1 MQELKSGTKEL
12 MQFYDCDEMREYF
25 RKKDKSLK
33 SKLTTVSDAVKNL
46 ISDGEYIAI
55 GGFGGVRI
63 PTAILHEIVRQR
75 KKNLGLS
82 GHTATHDFQILVAGE
97 CINRCDIAYIIG
109 LEARG
114 LSPNARKAVET
125 GKIKVVEW
133 TNAALAWRYK
143 AAAMGVPFLPARN
156 MMGTDVF
163 KYSAAKEIEC
173 PYTGKKLVAYPALH
187 PDVGI
192 IHVHRADIY
201 GNSQIDGIQIA
212 DYEMARAAKK
222 LIITT
227 EQIIP
232 TEAIR
237 NDPTRTIIPYYLVD
251 AVIEVPFGSYPGNMP
266 YLYYSDEEHL
276 KEWLEAEKDPQ
287 KFKEFLDRNIY
298 NVKDFFEYIEING
311 GLKKLHK
318 LMQIERL
325 IGEGR

>member
-1 MQELKSGTKEL
+1 MQELKSGTREL

-25 RKKDKSLK
+25 RNKDKSLK
-33 SKLTTVSDAVKNL
+33 SKLTTAAEAVRNL
-46 ISDGEYIAI
+46 ISDGEYVAV

-63 PTAILHEIVRQR
+63 PTVVLHEIVRQR

-114 LSPNARKAVET
+114 LSSNARKAVEN
-125 GKIKVVEW
+125 GKVKVVEW

-173 PYTGKKLVAYPALH
+173 PFTGKKLVAYPALH

-201 GNSQIDGIQIA
+201 GNCQIDGIQIA

-227 EQIIP
+227 EQIVS
-232 TEAIR
+232 TEFIR

-251 AVIEVPFGSYPGNMP
+251 AVIEAPFGSYPGNMP
-266 YLYYSDEEHL
+266 YMY
-276 KEWLEAEKDPQ
+276 
-287 KFKEFLDRNIY
+287 
-298 NVKDFFEYIEING
+298 
-311 GLKKLHK
+311 
-318 LMQIERL
+318 
-325 IGEGR
+325 

>member
-1 MQELKSGTKEL
+1 MQELKSGTREL
-12 MQFYDCDEMREYF
+12 MQFYDCDDMREYF

-33 SKLTTVSDAVKNL
+33 SKLTTVSEAVKNL

-63 PTAILHEIVRQR
+63 PTAVLHEIVRQR

-114 LSPNARKAVET
+114 LSPNARKAVES

-173 PYTGKKLVAYPALH
+173 PFTGKKFVAYPALH

-201 GNSQIDGIQIA
+201 GNCQIDGIQIA

-227 EQIIP
+227 EQIVP
-232 TEAIR
+232 TEYIR

-266 YLYYSDEEHL
+266 YMYYSDEEHL

-287 KFKEFLDRNIY
+287 KFKEFLDKNIY
-298 NVKDFFEYIEING
+298 NVKDFYEYIEING

-318 LMQIERL
+318 LMQIEKL
-325 IGEGR
+325 IREGR